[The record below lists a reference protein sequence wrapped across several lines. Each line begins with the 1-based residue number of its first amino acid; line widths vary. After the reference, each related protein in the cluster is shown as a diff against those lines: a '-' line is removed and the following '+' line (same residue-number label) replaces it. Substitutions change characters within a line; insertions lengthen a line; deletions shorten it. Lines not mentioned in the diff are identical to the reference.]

1 MVVYFLFVNRL
12 RGNLIMKKS
21 AKALASVAVA
31 AAAVVLTGCASGTG
45 SWGSCGVKE
54 APATCKGMSCKGQNG
69 CKGGGSCKQDSCK

>member
-1 MVVYFLFVNRL
+1 
-12 RGNLIMKKS
+12 MKKS

-31 AAAVVLTGCASGTG
+31 AAAVVLTGCANGGTG

-54 APATCKGMSCKGQNG
+54 APASCKGMSCKGQNG